1 MTTRGG
7 ASRLLWALT
16 LAVLL
21 AAGSAS
27 AAAGSTAGRVFLQT
41 VPALPGV
48 HLLVDGRTVTTGPD
62 GSAAVA
68 VADLNGVASRVRL
81 AGPDQG
87 ARTTVALARVQPSPH
102 TVPNESHLT
111 IGLDVTSRVRLA
123 VTGGSSG
130 VAARSVQQV
139 RLHSVTGQRLSVDP
153 GRTATVD
160 LLSRKI
166 RLRAGR
172 VVAQVVTWS
181 VDSVHA
187 LPGVAVRTASQRFDP
202 FTAAQWPLRLEPVAG
217 TAVVDTM
224 PRTAGV
230 SFVIDGT
237 SFTTD
242 RHGHAT
248 APIVD
253 LNGVDSRLQLS
264 TPRAGSSTVSVAR
277 VARLAPAAPFQR
289 HLMVALA
296 VSRPVSLTFTAP
308 DGKAVPVGRV
318 TGVQLTGGA
327 DSVQVGRAQLG
338 RPVPLLASVGKL
350 VGGVWTPE
358 PVTYAV
364 AGVAIEG
371 ADAVFAGQQRFRPV
385 DAATWPIAVSVFDV
399 SVTARDVLFGSR
411 LRSTAYVSRPDGVRS
426 PVQLDS
432 GGPTMLRSLVR
443 GEYTVTTAAA
453 LLGGST
459 TILVSKS
466 SDVEIRVVTLPD
478 AIVVALLLIG
488 AALSL
493 VLVGRRV
500 GRRSRSNGA
509 VS

>member
-1 MTTRGG
+1 M
-7 ASRLLWALT
+7 
-16 LAVLL
+16 
-21 AAGSAS
+21 
-27 AAAGSTAGRVFLQT
+27 
-41 VPALPGV
+41 
-48 HLLVDGRTVTTGPD
+48 
-62 GSAAVA
+62 
-68 VADLNGVASRVRL
+68 
-81 AGPDQG
+81 
-87 ARTTVALARVQPSPH
+87 
-102 TVPNESHLT
+102 
-111 IGLDVTSRVRLA
+111 
-123 VTGGSSG
+123 TGGSSG

-217 TAVVDTM
+217 HGGGGHDA
-224 PRTAGV
+224 PHGRRQLR
-230 SFVIDGT
+230 
-237 SFTTD
+237 D
-242 RHGHAT
+242 RRHLVHDRPAR
-248 APIVD
+248 
-253 LNGVDSRLQLS
+253 SRNRPDRRPERGRQ
-264 TPRAGSSTVSVAR
+264 PAAGSARRGPGRRRCRCAR

-308 DGKAVPVGRV
+308 DGQAVPVGRV

-411 LRSTAYVSRPDGVRS
+411 LRSTAYVSRPDGVRFAGAAGLGRAHDAAVAG
-426 PVQLDS
+426 PRRVHRDDCGCAARREHHDPRQQVLRRGDPGRHPAGRDR
-432 GGPTMLRSLVR
+432 GG
-443 GEYTVTTAAA
+443 AAA
-453 LLGGST
+453 DRRRAVTGACRPAGRPAFPGRTGRCREGSQ
-459 TILVSKS
+459 
-466 SDVEIRVVTLPD
+466 
-478 AIVVALLLIG
+478 G
-488 AALSL
+488 AAAREGAAVRESIDRAG
-493 VLVGRRV
+493 VRRA
-500 GRRSRSNGA
+500 RR
-509 VS
+509 